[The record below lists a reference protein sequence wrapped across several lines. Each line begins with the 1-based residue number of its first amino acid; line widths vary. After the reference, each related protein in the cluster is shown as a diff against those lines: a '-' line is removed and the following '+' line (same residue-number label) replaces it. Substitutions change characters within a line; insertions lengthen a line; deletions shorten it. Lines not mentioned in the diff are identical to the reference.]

1 MRPRS
6 PKPAT
11 SSSPLPSLV
20 TLLAGVAAVEG
31 CAPVACGGER
41 VDELA
46 AHGPRSTDALRRGE
60 LRDGLREVAIAVG
73 LLPHGATR
81 IDNVTPGGAP
91 PPVTQTPTHEP
102 TPQPPGGIRAAAP
115 APIEPAPEGGMMEV
129 NPTPPVEPAERPASS
144 VPARPR

>member
-31 CAPVACGGER
+31 CAPVTCGNER

-60 LRDGLREVAIAVG
+60 LRDGLREVAVAVG

-81 IDNVTPGGAP
+81 IDTVTPGGAP
-91 PPVTQTPTHEP
+91 PPITVTPVPEP
-102 TPQPPGGIRAAAP
+102 APQPPGGIRAAAP
-115 APIEPAPEGGMMEV
+115 APIEPPSEGGMREV
-129 NPTPPVEPAERPASS
+129 SPTPPVEPA
-144 VPARPR
+144 ARPDSQR